1 MDSLVNSVLVD
12 SHCHLDHLDLVDYQ
26 NSLSLLLDAARQRGV
41 QQFLSVGVDLVTSA
55 KLIDMARSCPDIVVS
70 VGVHPLQREVP
81 PLPEVAELVNL
92 GRQQGVVAIGETGLD
107 NYYDQDNLLWQEQS
121 FIRHLQAAAELKK
134 PVIVH
139 TRDAREQTLAILK
152 AHADSNVG
160 GVIHCFTESWGMAKA
175 AMDLNFMI
183 SFSGIITFRNAK
195 ELREVVRQVP
205 LDRMLVETDAPWLA
219 PEPYRGKQNEPKY
232 VVEVAKMVAEI
243 KGIDWQEV
251 AEITTANFRKRFLQ
265 VN

>member
-1 MDSLVNSVLVD
+1 MLVD
-12 SHCHLDHLDLVDYQ
+12 SHCHLDHLDLADYQ
-26 NSLSLLLDAARQRGV
+26 NSLSEILAAARQRGV
-41 QQFLSVGVDLVTSA
+41 QQFLSVGVDLATSA
-55 KLIDMARSCPDIVVS
+55 KLIEMAQSFPDVVVS
-70 VGVHPLQREVP
+70 VGVHPLQRELP
-81 PLPEVAELVNL
+81 PLPEVAELIDL

-107 NYYDQDNLLWQEQS
+107 NYYDQDNAAWQEQS
-121 FIRHLQAAAELKK
+121 FIRHLQAAAQLKK

-152 AHADSNVG
+152 AHVDQEMG
-160 GVIHCFTESWGMAKA
+160 GVIHCFTENWEMAKA

-219 PEPYRGKQNEPKY
+219 PVPYRGKQNEPGY

-251 AEITTANFRKRFLQ
+251 AEVTTANFRKCFLQ

>member
-1 MDSLVNSVLVD
+1 MLVD
-12 SHCHLDHLDLVDYQ
+12 SHCHLDHLDLADYQ
-26 NSLSLLLDAARQRGV
+26 NSLSELLAAARQRGV
-41 QQFLSVGVDLVTSA
+41 QQFLSVGVDLATSA
-55 KLIDMARSCPDIVVS
+55 KLIEMAQSFPDVVVS
-70 VGVHPLQREVP
+70 VGVHPLQRELP
-81 PLPEVAELVNL
+81 PLPEVAELIDL
-92 GRQQGVVAIGETGLD
+92 GRQQRVVAIGETGLD
-107 NYYDQDNLLWQEQS
+107 NYYDQDNAAWQEQS
-121 FIRHLQAAAELKK
+121 FIRHLQAAAQLKK

-152 AHADSNVG
+152 AHVDQEVG
-160 GVIHCFTESWGMAKA
+160 GVIHCFTENWEMAKA

-205 LDRMLVETDAPWLA
+205 LDKMLVETDAPWLA
-219 PEPYRGKQNEPKY
+219 PVPYRGKQNEPGY

-251 AEITTANFRKRFLQ
+251 AEVTTANFRKCFLQ

>member
-1 MDSLVNSVLVD
+1 MLVD
-12 SHCHLDHLDLVDYQ
+12 SHCHLDHLDLADYQ
-26 NSLSLLLDAARQRGV
+26 NSLSELLAAARQRGV
-41 QQFLSVGVDLVTSA
+41 QQFLSVGVDLATSA
-55 KLIDMARSCPDIVVS
+55 KLIEMAQSFPDVVVS
-70 VGVHPLQREVP
+70 VGVHPLQRELP
-81 PLPEVAELVNL
+81 PLPEVAELIDL

-107 NYYDQDNLLWQEQS
+107 NYYDQDNAAWQEQS
-121 FIRHLQAAAELKK
+121 FIRHLQAAAQLKK

-152 AHADSNVG
+152 AHVDQEVG
-160 GVIHCFTESWGMAKA
+160 GVIHCFTENWEMAKA

-205 LDRMLVETDAPWLA
+205 MDKMLVETDAPWLA
-219 PEPYRGKQNEPKY
+219 PVPYRGKQNEPGY

-251 AEITTANFRKRFLQ
+251 AEVTTANFRKCFLQ